1 MSASRTASANSDR
14 PRSITFGHTGFI
26 TPDIERSVAFWSEV
40 LGFRAEPIGERSAPW
55 LARFIGVP
63 GAHMRLVHL
72 YGHGAHIEFI
82 EFVSPE
88 GAPIRPAANQ
98 PGTAHVCL
106 RVTRL
111 PELRQQILD
120 AGGSLQGEISEIT
133 EGIAKGL
140 RGLFMRDPHG
150 ILIELVEVPEED
162 NDG

>member
-1 MSASRTASANSDR
+1 MAHKARA
-14 PRSITFGHTGFI
+14 ITFGHTGFI
-26 TPDIERSVAFWSEV
+26 TPDIERSVAFWTSV

-55 LARFIGVP
+55 LERFIGVP

-82 EFVSPE
+82 QFVTPQDE
-88 GAPIRPAANQ
+88 AIRPAANQ
-98 PGTAHVCL
+98 PGTAHICL

-111 PELRQQILD
+111 PELRQDILD
-120 AGGSLQGEISEIT
+120 AGGALQGEMSEIT

-150 ILIELVEVPEED
+150 LLIELVEMPEEARD
-162 NDG
+162 A